1 MRSKNIIIV
10 LLTLVS
16 LDGLAQLTYPETRK
30 TDTKEDYHGTA
41 VEDPYRWLEDD
52 NSEETKAW
60 VKEQNKVT
68 FSHLEKISFREDW
81 KKRMLEVSNYE
92 KTTAP
97 NRKGEYYYYYRNN
110 GLQNQSV
117 LYRRKGLT
125 GAEQLVIDPNKLSA
139 DGTTRMT
146 SFSLSKNGRYAVYA
160 LSKGGSDWQ
169 SYRVRDLQTGKDLA
183 DQLDWV
189 KVSGIAWQGNGFY
202 YSRYPATEKGKELST
217 KNENHQVYY
226 HKIGTSQKADQLIYE
241 DASNP
246 QRFHIASTSE
256 DERFLILNISDR
268 GKGFQGNALW
278 IKDSKSADKNW
289 KPLVKEPGQYL
300 YSWVD
305 NFNDRIILRTNDKA
319 PNYKLVVANA
329 KNPDMAA
336 WEPFVEER
344 NYPMQGAGSGGGK
357 LFLNYL
363 ENISSHIYIVNSDG
377 TPEGEVNLPGIGS
390 VSGFDGNMDD
400 KELFYTF
407 SSYTYPPTIFRYDI
421 ATEKSSVFK
430 SPTIPS
436 YDPKAYET
444 KQVFYPSKDGTMV
457 PMFITHK
464 KGIELNGENPVLLY
478 AYGGFNISMTPGFSA
493 VNLTWLEQGGI
504 YAVANLRGGSEL
516 GEKWHEA
523 GMLEKKQNVF
533 DDFIAAAEY
542 LVSQKYTNPKKLAIQ
557 GGSNGGLLI
566 GAVINQRP
574 DLFGVAIPQVGV
586 MDMLRYQK
594 FTIGWNW
601 IAEYGSSEKP
611 EHFPFL
617 YKYSPIHNIREGIA
631 YPPTIITTADHDDR
645 VVPAHSFKYAAT
657 LQEKY
662 KGENPVII
670 RIDTNSGHGA
680 SNLSKS
686 IELYADLMS
695 FAFYHMGLTP
705 KFN

>member
-16 LDGLAQLTYPETRK
+16 LDGVAQLTYPETRK

-183 DQLDWV
+183 DQLEWV

-226 HKIGTSQKADQLIYE
+226 HKIGTSQKADKLIYE

-268 GKGFQGNALW
+268 GKGLQGNALW
-278 IKDSKSADKNW
+278 IRDSKSADKNW

-430 SPTIPS
+430 APTIPS

-493 VNLTWLEQGGI
+493 VNLTWLEQGGV

-695 FAFYHMGLTP
+695 FAFYHMGITP

>member
-16 LDGLAQLTYPETRK
+16 LDGLAQLNYPETRK
-30 TDTKEDYHGTA
+30 TDTKEDYHGIA

-52 NSEETKAW
+52 NSEETRAW

-68 FSHLEKISFREDW
+68 FSHLDKISFREDW

-183 DQLDWV
+183 DQLEWV

-217 KNENHQVYY
+217 RNENHQVYY
-226 HKIGTSQKADQLIYE
+226 HKIGSSQKADQLIYE
-241 DASNP
+241 DAANP

-300 YSWVD
+300 YSWID

-329 KNPDMAA
+329 KNPDLAA

-400 KELFYTF
+400 KDLFYTF

-430 SPTIPS
+430 APTIPS

-444 KQVFYPSKDGTMV
+444 KQVFYPSKDGTRV

-493 VNLTWLEQGGI
+493 VNLTWLEQGGV

-557 GGSNGGLLI
+557 GGSNGALLI

>member
-52 NSEETKAW
+52 NSEETRAW

-68 FSHLEKISFREDW
+68 FSHLEKISFRENW

-183 DQLDWV
+183 DQLEWV

-430 SPTIPS
+430 APTIPS

-444 KQVFYPSKDGTMV
+444 KQVFYPSKDGTRV

-493 VNLTWLEQGGI
+493 VNLTWLEQGGV
-504 YAVANLRGGSEL
+504 YAVANLRGGAEL

-705 KFN
+705 TFN